1 MIKNQIVDT
10 KMYDLINKVLETFF
24 ETEKDFFRKKSIE
37 IFLIFIQNY
46 PINQELLLM
55 YVNSLI
61 KHMNVK
67 NDFTR
72 SNLIQFLIEIFKKY
86 GL

>member
-46 PINQELLLM
+46 PIN
-55 YVNSLI
+55 
-61 KHMNVK
+61 
-67 NDFTR
+67 
-72 SNLIQFLIEIFKKY
+72 
-86 GL
+86 